1 MPHDKPVQQDKP
13 PLVPQVL
20 PDVMQHA
27 IPQPSRPVVALHT
40 VGLQHVPG
48 PLDEQTLG
56 AVHSQF
62 TIWPQLFVAVVLHLV
77 PQGSVG
83 VHPPLELP
91 LLDPLELL
99 PLLDPLELLP
109 LLDPLELL
117 PLLDPLELLPL
128 LDPLELLP
136 LLDPLELLALDPL
149 ELPLL
154 DALPELDPPLLLDE
168 PVVASSTVESI
179 SVVVVSSPEDA
190 SSEVASSPGVASSPP
205 PLDELDEAPSSPVAP
220 SGVMVPSGPV
230 DPCASRP
237 GGCVTS
243 TAPAS
248 TMVPSSIPRIV
259 PHPAAPVATPAIV
272 KTNAKRSYSRRTNRT
287 IFNLIIT
294 DDAKLRQT
302 SRSAHETTVGHLDQA
317 DLAVILRPKAEG
329 PHNHRGF

>member
-83 VHPPLELP
+83 VHPPLE
-91 LLDPLELL
+91 
-99 PLLDPLELLP
+99 
-109 LLDPLELL
+109 L

>member
-83 VHPPLELP
+83 VHPPLE
-91 LLDPLELL
+91 
-99 PLLDPLELLP
+99 
-109 LLDPLELL
+109 
-117 PLLDPLELLPL
+117 LPL